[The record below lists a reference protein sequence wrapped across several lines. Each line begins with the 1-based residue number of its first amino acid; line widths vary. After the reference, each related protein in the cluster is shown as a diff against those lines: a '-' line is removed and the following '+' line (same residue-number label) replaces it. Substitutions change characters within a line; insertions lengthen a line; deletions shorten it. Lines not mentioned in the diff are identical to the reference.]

1 MATQNR
7 KFRGIWIPG
16 EIWFEKSLNPIEK
29 IILVEIDS
37 LDQSENGCWA
47 TNKHIAELCQCSET
61 TVSKSISKLV
71 KLGYLE
77 VKAFNGRSRF
87 LKSRLSNFEKQFS
100 ENSTADFQKLKQ
112 SNTSNNQINNTKKRD
127 VSAKRQPFAPP
138 TLEEIEIYCQ
148 ERNSSVDPYRFFD
161 YFTASDW
168 YDSNGKK
175 VVSWKQK
182 IIAWERHQTP
192 QSTTGKNG
200 IAINITPS
208 KLDKLF

>member
-148 ERNSSVDPYRFFD
+148 ERNSSVDPNHFFD

>member
-1 MATQNR
+1 M
-7 KFRGIWIPG
+7 
-16 EIWFEKSLNPIEK
+16 
-29 IILVEIDS
+29 EIDS

-148 ERNSSVDPYRFFD
+148 ERNSSVDPNRFFD

>member
-112 SNTSNNQINNTKKRD
+112 SNTSNNQINNTKKRA

-148 ERNSSVDPYRFFD
+148 ERNSSVDPNRFFD